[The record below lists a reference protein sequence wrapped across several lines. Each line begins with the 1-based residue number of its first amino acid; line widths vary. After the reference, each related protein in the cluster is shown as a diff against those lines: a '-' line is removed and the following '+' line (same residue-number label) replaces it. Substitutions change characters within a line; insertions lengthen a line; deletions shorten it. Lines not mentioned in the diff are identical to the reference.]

1 MTRPDNDKIE
11 YLLRLADSAL
21 IQGQRLCEW
30 CGRAPALEEELAL
43 MNVGLDLV
51 GQARNWYEYAVE
63 LLDDGRDADQL
74 AFRRDERAFRNLLL
88 VEQPNGD
95 FAVTMTKQF
104 LYDAWHFHVLRA
116 LSDSSDARIA
126 AIAAK
131 GLKEVTYHL
140 RRSGEWVER
149 LGDGTEESHKRML
162 AAIPQVWRF
171 TVEMTNADDVEQRL
185 FAEGVAPNPEELAAA
200 WRAKVADIFAS
211 ATLPL
216 PEPAVNF
223 YLSGRRGLHTEHL
236 GILLAEMQFLQRA
249 YPDATW

>member
-1 MTRPDNDKIE
+1 MRISLT
-11 YLLRLADSAL
+11 AL
-21 IQGQRLCEW
+21 VPMICLFG
-30 CGRAPALEEELAL
+30 APAAAEDFYA
-43 MNVGLDLV
+43 NKTIRIVVG
-51 GQARNWYEYAVE
+51 GTAGGEY
-63 LLDDGRDADQL
+63 
-74 AFRRDERAFRNLLL
+74 
-88 VEQPNGD
+88 
-95 FAVTMTKQF
+95 
-104 LYDAWHFHVLRA
+104 
-116 LSDSSDARIA
+116 DSHA
-126 AIAAK
+126 
-131 GLKEVTYHL
+131 
-140 RRSGEWVER
+140 
-149 LGDGTEESHKRML
+149 RML

-171 TVEMTNADDVEQRL
+171 TVEMTNADEVEQRL

>member
-1 MTRPDNDKIE
+1 MNPHNDKIE

-21 IQGQRLCEW
+21 VQGQRLCEW

-51 GQARNWYEYAVE
+51 GQARNWYEYAAE
-63 LLDDGRDADQL
+63 LLDDGRDADHL

-104 LYDAWHFHVLRA
+104 LYDAWHFHVLRQ
-116 LSDSSDARIA
+116 LSGSSDARIA

-149 LGDGTEESHKRML
+149 LGDGTEESHARML

-171 TVEMTNADDVEQRL
+171 TVEMTNADEVEQRL

-216 PEPAVNF
+216 PEPAVHF